1 MRVVWRWSC
10 PQIPPSHARVRR
22 IWATRAVWKQGV
34 RYFSLDAMLHRY
46 SVVWDITGSVCLYTS
61 HLFNSSFILPSSSP
75 CPSLPL
81 TSFSITLLLST
92 PLPLTITIL
101 LPPLPLPP
109 PTTCTGTGQ
118 ATSIQTTHGSLFVHV
133 PDGNLSI
140 VSSRCQDVGL
150 LVAQTEYIV
159 LVYACSPILWDNII
173 KLMCIPAGR
182 FKVQF

>member
-10 PQIPPSHARVRR
+10 PQSPPSHARVRR
-22 IWATRAVWKQGV
+22 VSGLQELYGSRASGTSPLMQCCI
-34 RYFSLDAMLHRY
+34 
-46 SVVWDITGSVCLYTS
+46 DIVLCGTSMALYVCILP

-81 TSFSITLLLST
+81 TSFSIS

-101 LPPLPLPP
+101 LPLLPLPP
-109 PTTCTGTGQ
+109 PTTCTSTGQ
-118 ATSIQTTHGSLFVHV
+118 ATSVQTTHRSLFVHV

-140 VSSRCQDVGL
+140 VSSRCQEVGL